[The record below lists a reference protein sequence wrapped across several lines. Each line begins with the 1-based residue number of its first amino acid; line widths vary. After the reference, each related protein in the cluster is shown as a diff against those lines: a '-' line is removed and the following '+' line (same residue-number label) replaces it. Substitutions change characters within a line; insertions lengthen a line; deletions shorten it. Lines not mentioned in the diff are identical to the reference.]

1 MDGTMGAPTIVSSS
15 SGGEGV
21 PDNLVVG
28 PIVGLINVGKKVGLG
43 VGFLVGFFVVGVEV
57 GVGVGF
63 VVIGPPVGSLVGLDV
78 GRCVSRNE
86 R

>member
-1 MDGTMGAPTIVSSS
+1 MLA
-15 SGGEGV
+15 
-21 PDNLVVG
+21 
-28 PIVGLINVGKKVGLG
+28 KKVGLG